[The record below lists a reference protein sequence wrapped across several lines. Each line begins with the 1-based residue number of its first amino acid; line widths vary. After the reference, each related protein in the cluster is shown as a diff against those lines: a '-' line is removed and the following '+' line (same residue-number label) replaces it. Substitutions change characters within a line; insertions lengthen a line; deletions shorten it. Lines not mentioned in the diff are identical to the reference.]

1 MLLIPKDLGDV
12 SSLKRVKNQRNI
24 SKEPLNQNDENGDQE
39 NIPNDMPSKGS
50 TRHDNSLYTNT
61 LKSNRDERS
70 YENNEEKSQSEAENN
85 KILFDNI
92 LDYINKDS
100 EEEDV
105 KEELTNWRFS
115 VFNLQRRIYYLYN
128 SIDRETF
135 VDIPFEGDSEIL
147 SYWIMQIKFYFI
159 KEYGEVLS
167 DFFTSKQRDRRS
179 YPIKCWDF
187 LQIYQSLSSISILPT
202 FKCIKRKLNRCELWT
217 IDRKK

>member
-12 SSLKRVKNQRNI
+12 SSLKRIKNQRNI
-24 SKEPLNQNDENGDQE
+24 SKVPLNQNDENGDQE
-39 NIPNDMPSKGS
+39 NISNDMPSKGS

-167 DFFTSKQRDRRS
+167 DFFTSK
-179 YPIKCWDF
+179 
-187 LQIYQSLSSISILPT
+187 
-202 FKCIKRKLNRCELWT
+202 
-217 IDRKK
+217 